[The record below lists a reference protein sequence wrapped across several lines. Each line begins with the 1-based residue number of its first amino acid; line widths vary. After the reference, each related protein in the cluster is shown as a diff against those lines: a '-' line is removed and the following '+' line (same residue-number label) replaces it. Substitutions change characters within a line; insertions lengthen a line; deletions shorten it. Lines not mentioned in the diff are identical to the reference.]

1 MVKMVW
7 GEDQVPIYPCTW
19 HVLKAWCLH
28 LMEKIENNEVKC
40 AILDDLHIVMYMS
53 IELNESIET
62 FMNHGKNKVIKSF
75 TQHLPND
82 L

>member
-1 MVKMVW
+1 
-7 GEDQVPIYPCTW
+7 
-19 HVLKAWCLH
+19 
-28 LMEKIENNEVKC
+28 MEKIENNEVKC